1 MILHVVFNMKKYTG
15 MDYKIKFYCGA
26 FVQTQFSSKVKQ
38 FYSGIQLSSVV
49 WLYVIAG
56 AYTIW
61 HTLD

>member
-1 MILHVVFNMKKYTG
+1 
-15 MDYKIKFYCGA
+15 MDYKIKFCSEA
-26 FVQTQFSSKVKQ
+26 FVQTQFSSKVKHL
-38 FYSGIQLSSVV
+38 YSEIQLSSIV